1 MKCAVHP
8 EVDAT
13 GYCSNCG
20 KAMCAAC
27 ARPVRDT
34 LYCEDC
40 LATRMGIGPTP
51 ASSFTPG
58 SLPPGSSSPPGSYS
72 AAPGNAARH
81 TASNPR
87 VAFVLG
93 FVPGLG
99 AIYNGEY
106 NKAIIHIVI
115 FGAIVMGL
123 SSDIGGGLDAFLG
136 IGLGGFIFYMA
147 FDAMRVARA
156 RQTGETVPDP
166 FQNWGS
172 QRPIGPMILIGVG
185 ALFLLYNFGIFE
197 MFHLRRVF
205 WPLVLIGVGTL
216 MLRNRMNEKS

>member
-40 LATRMGIGPTP
+40 LATRMGVGPTS
-51 ASSFTPG
+51 ASSFTP
-58 SLPPGSSSPPGSYS
+58 SSFPPGSYS
-72 AAPGNAARH
+72 ATPGNAATH
-81 TASNPR
+81 AASNPR

-115 FGAIVMGL
+115 FGAIIMGL

-147 FDAMRVARA
+147 FDSMRVARG
-156 RQTGETVPDP
+156 RQTGEAVPDP

-172 QRPIGPMILIGVG
+172 QRPIVPMILIGVG
-185 ALFLLYNFGIFE
+185 ALFLLNNFGIFE

-205 WPLVLIGVGTL
+205 WPLVLIGVGAL

>member
-1 MKCAVHP
+1 MKCAVHTDV
-8 EVDAT
+8 EAT

-40 LATRMGIGPTP
+40 VATRMGIPQTPT
-51 ASSFTPG
+51 ALFTPP
-58 SLPPGSSSPPGSYS
+58 SNLPPSDFS
-72 AAPGNAARH
+72 AAPANAQKHNA
-81 TASNPR
+81 TNPG
-87 VAFVLG
+87 VAFALG

-123 SSDIGGGLDAFLG
+123 SSDIPGGLDAFLG
-136 IGLGGFIFYMA
+136 IGLAGFIFYMA
-147 FDAMRVARA
+147 IDSMRVAKA
-156 RQTGETVPDP
+156 RQTGETMQDP
-166 FQNWGS
+166 FQNWGT
-172 QRPIGPMILIGVG
+172 QRPIGPIILIGVG
-185 ALFLLYNFGIFE
+185 ALFLLNNFGIFE

-205 WPLVLIGVGTL
+205 WPLVLIGVGVL

>member
-1 MKCAVHP
+1 MNCAVHP
-8 EVDAT
+8 DVQAT

-20 KAMCAAC
+20 KAICAAC

-40 LATRMGIGPTP
+40 LAARIGV
-51 ASSFTPG
+51 
-58 SLPPGSSSPPGSYS
+58 S
-72 AAPGNAARH
+72 AAPSSFRAPSGNPPPTGFSPAQPPAAKYSTTH
-81 TASNPR
+81 PG
-87 VAFVLG
+87 VAFALG

-115 FGAIVMGL
+115 FGAIIMGL
-123 SSDIGGGLDAFLG
+123 SSDIGGGLDALLG
-136 IGLGGFIFYMA
+136 IGLAGFVFYMA
-147 FDAMRVARA
+147 IDSMRVAKA
-156 RQTGETVPDP
+156 RQTGEAVPDP

-185 ALFLLYNFGIFE
+185 ALFLLNNFGVFE

-205 WPLVLIGVGTL
+205 WPVLLIGVGVL
-216 MLRNRMNEKS
+216 MLRNRMDEKS

>member
-1 MKCAVHP
+1 MPCPIREELSMKCAVHP

-40 LATRMGIGPTP
+40 LATRMGVGPTP
-51 ASSFTPG
+51 ASSFTPS
-58 SLPPGSSSPPGSYS
+58 SLPPGSSSPPRSYS

-81 TASNPR
+81 TAATPR
-87 VAFVLG
+87 VALVLG

-115 FGAIVMGL
+115 FGAI
-123 SSDIGGGLDAFLG
+123 
-136 IGLGGFIFYMA
+136 
-147 FDAMRVARA
+147 
-156 RQTGETVPDP
+156 
-166 FQNWGS
+166 
-172 QRPIGPMILIGVG
+172 
-185 ALFLLYNFGIFE
+185 
-197 MFHLRRVF
+197 
-205 WPLVLIGVGTL
+205 
-216 MLRNRMNEKS
+216 